1 MTPEQFAV
9 YNKIRNN
16 LYTLDI
22 VRKELLSK
30 KHILNEEVFNVAYK
44 DIADEIEYLSKKV
57 WVVAF
62 HKEV

>member
-44 DIADEIEYLSKKV
+44 DIADEIEYLQKQLIILE
-57 WVVAF
+57 
-62 HKEV
+62 KE